1 MKIKKLLA
9 LALAGTMVFS
19 MTACG
24 DKEDKASEGGK
35 AKSTESTE
43 STEKSNNSVK
53 VDDVSVET
61 VIEKFDEF
69 TKNQDTNYS
78 AETYIKMKMSA
89 AGMEMDME
97 MTGISSSYDGV
108 TYTKSSTNMFGEVS
122 EDEEYTITQEDGSIV
137 TASKSVDDDEWDV
150 YTMDADDEEE
160 SAPTLDLE
168 KIKKTAKMET
178 KGDNCIVTMEVDAED
193 LQISDDEMFEG
204 AEDMTVKVIVTYN
217 AKEDAITEMEVE
229 FDMDVLSEAMSALG
243 DIEIDELEM
252 KVTNIK
258 KNTKPI
264 EIPSEI
270 ELD

>member
-108 TYTKSSTNMFGEVS
+108 TYT
-122 EDEEYTITQEDGSIV
+122 
-137 TASKSVDDDEWDV
+137 
-150 YTMDADDEEE
+150 
-160 SAPTLDLE
+160 
-168 KIKKTAKMET
+168 
-178 KGDNCIVTMEVDAED
+178 
-193 LQISDDEMFEG
+193 
-204 AEDMTVKVIVTYN
+204 
-217 AKEDAITEMEVE
+217 
-229 FDMDVLSEAMSALG
+229 
-243 DIEIDELEM
+243 
-252 KVTNIK
+252 
-258 KNTKPI
+258 
-264 EIPSEI
+264 
-270 ELD
+270 